1 MGRQMLVARSTTPY
15 DVVVEELPDPVAGP
29 GEVVCRVLACGVCG
43 SDVSD
48 AYVARKL
55 PAVLGHEVAGEVLCV
70 GDGVASVAPG
80 DRVVVHHHAP
90 CGECRRCL
98 RGHETLCDQ
107 FRATALRPGGFAE
120 QVCVEAPLVPELL
133 PLGGLDPLAGT
144 FVEPLGCVL
153 RALDRTR
160 LSPDDE
166 LLVVGAGS
174 NGLLAIAAAHARGAD
189 AVWVREPRRARR
201 VLAESW
207 GATHHADEPVDVAFV
222 TTAQPDAVADAA
234 QALGPGGTL
243 CLYATTKPGAA
254 LGLDAEQ
261 LFLREIT
268 VCSSW
273 SAGPRDMRAAYDLI
287 ARGRVAPL
295 ALVTH
300 RLGLAETARALD
312 LQRRGEAIK
321 AVVVP

>member
-1 MGRQMLVARSTTPY
+1 
-15 DVVVEELPDPVAGP
+15 
-29 GEVVCRVLACGVCG
+29 VLACGVCG

-55 PAVLGHEVAGEVLCV
+55 PAVLGHEVVGEILTTGAGVRGL
-70 GDGVASVAPG
+70 GAG

-90 CGECRRCL
+90 CGACRCCR

-107 FRATALRPGGFAE
+107 FRSTALDPGGFAE
-120 QVCVEAPLVPELL
+120 RVRVEAALVPELL
-133 PLGGLDPLAGT
+133 ALGDLDPVAGT

-153 RALDRTR
+153 RALDRAR
-160 LSPDDE
+160 LAAGES

-174 NGLLAIAAAHARGAD
+174 NGLLAIAAARARGAE
-189 AVWVREPRRARR
+189 AVWVCEPRPQRR
-201 VLAESW
+201 RLAEAW
-207 GATHHADEPVDVAFV
+207 GARQHTDEPVDVAFL
-222 TTAQPDAVADAA
+222 TTPSAA
-234 QALGPGGTL
+234 AIAGAAEALGRGGTL
-243 CLYATTKPGAA
+243 CLYATTKPGAS

-268 VCSSW
+268 VLSSW
-273 SAGPRDMRAAYDLI
+273 SAGPRDMGAAYDLI
-287 ARGRVAPL
+287 AGGTIDPL

-300 RLGLAETARALD
+300 RVGLAETARALD